1 LRANDALYGDLVRP
15 ALLSLLRALP
25 EEPGQFDAALEPI
38 EAGGWKMWEEFFFYA
53 TYHGILGAI
62 DSELTRN
69 PRLSA
74 RVREAAERRR
84 ALELLWHAHVM
95 KGLEDAVRVLSKA
108 GIQTCAL
115 KGPVL
120 AGRLYGNTAAR
131 HCIDIDL
138 LVGRSDI
145 DRALQAFAAAGYS
158 SETGQAATYLL
169 NYGHHFN
176 VTRAGTVAIEL
187 HFRPYAGFGVELPA
201 DLFLARAEPIRLA
214 NDLPV
219 LVLSPED
226 EFIYLA
232 AHAAGHSFIRF
243 VWLYDLKLFVR
254 RYPTLDWPE
263 VARRSDAFGL
273 ATVVAY
279 TMRLL
284 KRWLDV
290 RVPHLPPRLTRLG
303 ARSRIADRL
312 LTEASTPGD
321 KSFRDN
327 LSGLFFTSMLC
338 DTSGAAAWLLQHH
351 LWRATRRRL
360 HRLAPSVLPD
370 RWSA

>member
-1 LRANDALYGDLVRP
+1 MCAQGAGD
-15 ALLSLLRALP
+15 S
-25 EEPGQFDAALEPI
+25 Q
-38 EAGGWKMWEEFFFYA
+38 
-53 TYHGILGAI
+53 H
-62 DSELTRN
+62 
-69 PRLSA
+69 
-74 RVREAAERRR
+74 
-84 ALELLWHAHVM
+84 
-95 KGLEDAVRVLSKA
+95 
-108 GIQTCAL
+108 
-115 KGPVL
+115 
-120 AGRLYGNTAAR
+120 RLYGNAAAR

-138 LVGRSDI
+138 LVGRADI

-176 VTRAGTVAIEL
+176 VTRPGTVAIEL

-201 DLFLARAEPIRLA
+201 DLFLARAQPIRLS

-219 LVLSPED
+219 LVLSRED

-254 RYPTLDWPE
+254 RYPTLDWHE

-273 ATVVAY
+273 ATVVGY
-279 TMRLL
+279 TMQLL
-284 KRWLDV
+284 ERWLNV
-290 RVPHLPPRLTRLG
+290 RVANLPSRLTRSG

-338 DTSGAAAWLLQHH
+338 DTSRATAWLLQHH

-360 HRLAPSVLPD
+360 HRFAPSVLPD